1 MATAK
6 KPASKTPAKTTD
18 IKTLSSAE
26 LAVKAAELREET
38 IVLKRGTRVGDV
50 QNVRA
55 YIVKRRELARVLT
68 AQNAL
73 KAAEGKEK

>member
-6 KPASKTPAKTTD
+6 KTASKTPAKVVD

-26 LAVKAAELREET
+26 LAVKAVELREET
-38 IVLKRGTRVGDV
+38 VVLKRGTRVGDV

-55 YIVKRRELARVLT
+55 YTQKSRELARVLT

-73 KAAEGKEK
+73 KNAEGKEK